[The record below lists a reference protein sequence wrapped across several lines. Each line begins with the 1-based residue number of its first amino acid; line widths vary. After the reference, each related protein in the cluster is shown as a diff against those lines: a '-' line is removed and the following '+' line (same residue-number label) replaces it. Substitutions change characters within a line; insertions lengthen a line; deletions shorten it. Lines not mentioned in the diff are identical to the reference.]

1 MSERTEIVGIKD
13 TKCRILYL
21 SYTGMLEPL
30 GRSQVLSYLS
40 KLTNE
45 YKFTLVSFEKPSDLA
60 DDDAVTNLRAEC
72 EQYGIDWRP
81 QTYHHRPRMLATAWD
96 LLTLLWQT
104 CRHSFG
110 QEVRLV
116 HCRSYIPAIA
126 AWLCGKLTRKPF
138 IFDMRALWPDE
149 MVTAGRLRRESPTYR
164 ALMWV
169 ERRLLRRAARVV
181 SLTQA
186 GVDHL
191 LEVYPE
197 LSPTKF
203 EVITTCVDVERF
215 HVPLKQS
222 AGIKVADRSPLVVG
236 AMGTLLSGWFY
247 LDAFFAFFLAVK
259 RLKPDAVVSIVTR
272 DDHESVLEAARKAGI
287 CPQQVAIRA
296 ASSKEMPGLLA
307 QMDVGVMFFAP
318 KPGSAPTRLG
328 EFLAAGVPVV
338 GNTGIGDLGRL
349 INGYKVGVVVSDVG
363 NGEAL
368 TDAAKKLLDSYDD
381 ILSSGAC
388 RHAAEDYFSV
398 RKGTEKYRRVYQS
411 LIAGNGVGGPAGK
424 TP

>member
-1 MSERTEIVGIKD
+1 MRSRV
-13 TKCRILYL
+13 LYL

-40 KLTNE
+40 RLSSE
-45 YKFTLVSFEKPSDLA
+45 YMFTLVSFEKPADLA
-60 DDDAVTNLRAEC
+60 DDNAVTSLRAEC

-104 CRHSFG
+104 CRFSFG
-110 QEVRLV
+110 KEVRLV
-116 HCRSYIPAIA
+116 HCRSYIPAIT

-149 MVTAGRLRRESPTYR
+149 MVTAGRLRRESLTYR
-164 ALMWV
+164 VLMWV
-169 ERRLLRRAARVV
+169 ERRLLRQAARVV

-186 GVDHL
+186 GVDYL

-215 HVPLKQS
+215 HVPAKQS
-222 AGIKVADRSPLVVG
+222 PGTRVADRSPFMVG
-236 AMGTLLSGWFY
+236 TMGTLLSGWFY

-259 RLKPDAVVSIVTR
+259 RLRSDAIVSIVTR
-272 DDHESVLEAARKAGI
+272 DDHESVLEAAREAGI
-287 CPQQVAIRA
+287 CPEQVDIRA
-296 ASSKEMPGLLA
+296 ASSKEMPDLLA
-307 QMDVGVMFFAP
+307 KMDVGVMFFAP

-349 INGYKVGVVVSDVG
+349 IESYDVGVVVNDVRDRAALA
-363 NGEAL
+363 EAAREML
-368 TDAAKKLLDSYDD
+368 GGYDD
-381 ILSSGAC
+381 MLASGAC
-388 RHAAEDYFSV
+388 RYAAEDYFSV
-398 RKGTEKYRRVYQS
+398 DKGAEKYLRLYQS
-411 LIAGNGVGGPAGK
+411 LVTKGGTLDRTEK
-424 TP
+424 SS